1 MKSTCA
7 YLMILIGLTGS
18 LAYAAADYD
27 RIRKDI
33 SVMSQIVRGA
43 FDDDADCRRCKVSVD
58 GSYLAEQ
65 GAVFTIVP
73 SPIHLRITGSEVG
86 EVSRFQDW
94 DFSDLDDLAE
104 IPAMVSEIL
113 AEVDIEIGN
122 GRHYGTRRE
131 DGRIIDR
138 ESRGRMRAISRERRH
153 LEEEVRDIE
162 IDLIHSEED
171 ERLEQEERL
180 AELSKRL
187 EGLNEKS
194 EQLDELLAERR
205 SAYEE
210 RRQKE
215 RDAVNV
221 RIQERLMEYENLI
234 LATFCDYGAN
244 LKSVP
249 NDERITVILENN
261 VRTRS
266 NTHSKIYVFKKKDLT
281 ACQGDDIGSDK
292 LIERAIVY
300 NF

>member
-7 YLMILIGLTGS
+7 YLIILIGLTGS

-171 ERLEQEERL
+171 ERLEQEGACRGSQITPSL
-180 AELSKRL
+180 HNRGVQAIGRFELTT
-187 EGLNEKS
+187 
-194 EQLDELLAERR
+194 
-205 SAYEE
+205 
-210 RRQKE
+210 
-215 RDAVNV
+215 AVN
-221 RIQERLMEYENLI
+221 RFP
-234 LATFCDYGAN
+234 TF
-244 LKSVP
+244 STFS
-249 NDERITVILENN
+249 TV
-261 VRTRS
+261 
-266 NTHSKIYVFKKKDLT
+266 
-281 ACQGDDIGSDK
+281 CQCVQWFHLFLD
-292 LIERAIVY
+292 
-300 NF
+300 